1 MTAMYPATT
10 FSPSSDWYVIQT
22 KPREDQRALDNLH
35 AQNFEAFQPRC
46 TVTRR
51 RAGQRREVLEPLFPG
66 YVFVALDRL
75 EQDWGPIRSTR
86 GVARLVRFGDEI
98 PALPRGLVERLR
110 ALDGIVLADP
120 LARLKRGDT
129 VRITDG
135 PLAGM
140 QAAFDLLDGEQRVF
154 VLLDWMQRRVRVA
167 VDRSAIEVAA

>member
-1 MTAMYPATT
+1 MTAMFTASDLAPQA
-10 FSPSSDWYVIQT
+10 DWYVIQT
-22 KPREDQRALDNLH
+22 KPREDQRALENLS

-51 RAGQRREVLEPLFPG
+51 RGGQRREVLEPLFPG

-98 PALPRGLVERLR
+98 PALPRGLVEQLR
-110 ALDGIVLADP
+110 ALDGIVLTDP

-140 QAAFDLLDGEQRVF
+140 QAAFEMLDGERRVF

-167 VDRSAIEVAA
+167 VARDALEIVA

>member
-1 MTAMYPATT
+1 MTAMHSATT
-10 FSPSSDWYVIQT
+10 LAPSSDWYVIQT
-22 KPREDQRALDNLH
+22 KPREDQRALDNLQ

-46 TVTRR
+46 AVTRR
-51 RAGQRREVLEPLFPG
+51 RAGKRKEVLEPLFPG

-86 GVARLVRFGDEI
+86 GVARLVRFGDEV
-98 PALPRGLVERLR
+98 PALPHGLVESLR
-110 ALDGIVLADP
+110 ELDGIVLADP
-120 LARLKRGDT
+120 LARLKRGDA

-140 QAAFDLLDGEQRVF
+140 QAAFEMLDGERRVF

-167 VDRSAIEVAA
+167 VERTALEIVA

>member
-1 MTAMYPATT
+1 MKIAH
-10 FSPSSDWYVIQT
+10 DWYVIQT
-22 KPREDQRALDNLH
+22 KPREDQRALDNLR
-35 AQNFEAFQPRC
+35 AQSFEAFQPRC
-46 TVTRR
+46 TVTRK

-98 PALPRGLVERLR
+98 PSLPTGLVESLR

-120 LARLKRGDT
+120 VARLKRGDA
-129 VRITDG
+129 VRIVDG

-140 QAAFDLLDGEQRVF
+140 QAAFDMVDGEQRAF
-154 VLLDWMQRRVRVA
+154 VLLEWMQRRVRVA
-167 VDRSAIEVAA
+167 VARTALEAVA